1 MHFVREGSSPF
12 RGTIIY
18 SVTRVPYFLK
28 NLLFLIFFILSC
40 QNPPIENKSYGIDQD
55 TRMSWWRDARFGL
68 FIHWGLYAIPAG
80 EWNGKTTYGEWIR
93 TNAEIPIDVYD
104 RFISQFN
111 PVKFD
116 ADKWVQMAKYA
127 GMKYIVIT
135 SKHHDGFSLF
145 DSKYSDFDVMSTPFK
160 RDIMDELATAC
171 RKYDLKMCWYYS
183 IMDWHH
189 PDYLPRRNW
198 EDRPA
203 DDAQYD
209 RYVSYMKNQL
219 KELIENYGD
228 IGVLWFD
235 GEWEGTWDH
244 DYGKDLYD
252 YVRTLQPDIIV
263 NNRVDI
269 GRSGMGGMTSSG
281 GYVGDFGTPEQEI
294 PATGIPG
301 VDWETCMTMN
311 THWGYNKNDENWKSS
326 KDLIQK
332 LADISSKGGNFL
344 LNVGPTSEG
353 LFPKESVER
362 LEQIGNWMEVNGE
375 SIYGTSASPFKFL
388 SWGRCTQKLTSGGSR
403 LFLHVFSWPENGRLV
418 LPGIYNKVS
427 RAFLMADKSEDL
439 EAFRE
444 KDNIV
449 IRVPEVQPDLFNTV
463 IALDLIG
470 KPDVNYP
477 PIIDDRQKIF
487 IDKKS
492 VFITTERE
500 NVDIHYT
507 LDGTRPSGKSRS
519 TSRGVLI
526 TETSL
531 VTAQNFRD
539 GSPVSDTI
547 QALFTKVVP
556 LKGVEIDQAKRGLR
570 YQYFEGSWNFLPD
583 FERLKRSGSGI
594 TPIIDISKRFQDND
608 FGFVFEGYILIQEK
622 GVYTFYTDSDDG
634 SQIFIG
640 DNLIVDN
647 DGLHSMTEVS
657 GSVALSAGYHPIRV
671 TYFEKNGGNQ
681 LNVYF
686 ESVKIQ
692 KRFIPDNLFFHK

>member
-1 MHFVREGSSPF
+1 
-12 RGTIIY
+12 
-18 SVTRVPYFLK
+18 
-28 NLLFLIFFILSC
+28 
-40 QNPPIENKSYGIDQD
+40 
-55 TRMSWWRDARFGL
+55 MSWWREARFGL

-80 EWNGKTTYGEWIR
+80 EWNGKTTHGEWIR
-93 TNAEIPIDVYD
+93 TTAEIPIDVYD
-104 RFISQFN
+104 RFIGQFN

-116 ADKWVQMAKYA
+116 ADKWVQMAKHA
-127 GMKYIVIT
+127 GMRYIVIT

-145 DSKYSDFDVMSTPFK
+145 DSKHSDFDVMSTTFK

-171 RKYDLKMCWYYS
+171 RKYGLKMCWYYS

-198 EDRPA
+198 ESRSEDGA
-203 DDAQYD
+203 DYD
-209 RYVSYMKNQL
+209 RYVAYMKNQL
-219 KELIENYGD
+219 KELIDNYGD

-311 THWGYNKNDENWKSS
+311 THWGYNKNDDNWKSS

-353 LFPKESVER
+353 LFPQESIER
-362 LEQIGNWMEVNGE
+362 LEQIGDWMKVNGE
-375 SIYGTSASPFKFL
+375 SIYGTSASPFKSL
-388 SWGRCTQKLTSGGSR
+388 SWGRCTQKVASGGSR
-403 LFLHVFSWPENGRLV
+403 LFLHVFSWPESGRLV
-418 LPGIYNKVS
+418 LPGIYNKVD
-427 RAFLMADKSEDL
+427 RAFLLADKRKDL
-439 EAFRE
+439 EAFNE

-449 IRVPEVQPDLFNTV
+449 ITVPDTQPDPFNTV
-463 IALDLIG
+463 IAVDLIG
-470 KPDVNYP
+470 KPDVNDP
-477 PIIDDRQKIF
+477 PVIDSRQKIF
-487 IDKKS
+487 IDKMS
-492 VFITTERE
+492 VSITTERE
-500 NVDIHYT
+500 NVNIHYT
-507 LDGTRPSGKSRS
+507 LDGTNPNSKSPS
-519 TSRGVLI
+519 TSGGISI

-539 GSPVSDTI
+539 GNPVSGIVQT
-547 QALFTKVVP
+547 LFTKVTP
-556 LKGVEIDQAKRGLR
+556 NKGVEIDEVGKGLR
-570 YQYFEGSWNFLPD
+570 YQYFEGSWDRLPD
-583 FERLKRSGSGI
+583 FERLKESGSGI
-594 TPIIDISKRFQDND
+594 TPSIDISKRSQDNH
-608 FGFVFEGYILIQEK
+608 FGFVFEGFILIQEK

-634 SQIFIG
+634 SQLFIG
-640 DNLIVDN
+640 DDLIVDN

-657 GSVALSAGYHPIRV
+657 GSVALAAGYHPMRV

-692 KRFIPDNLFFHK
+692 KRFIPDNLLFHRKYGPPLGWPDN

>member
-1 MHFVREGSSPF
+1 
-12 RGTIIY
+12 
-18 SVTRVPYFLK
+18 
-28 NLLFLIFFILSC
+28 
-40 QNPPIENKSYGIDQD
+40 
-55 TRMSWWRDARFGL
+55 MSWWREARFGL

-80 EWNGKTTYGEWIR
+80 EWNGKTTHGEWIR
-93 TNAEIPIDVYD
+93 TSAEIPIDQYD
-104 RFISQFN
+104 KYIDRFN

-116 ADKWVQMAKYA
+116 ADKWVQMAKHA
-127 GMKYIVIT
+127 GMRYIVIT

-145 DSKYSDFDVMSTPFK
+145 DSKYTDFDVMSTPFK

-171 RKYDLKMCWYYS
+171 RKYGLKMCWYYS

-198 EDRPA
+198 ESRSEDGA
-203 DDAQYD
+203 AYD
-209 RYVSYMKNQL
+209 RYVAYMKNQL
-219 KELIENYGD
+219 KELIDNYGD

-244 DYGKDLYD
+244 DYGKNLYD

-294 PATGIPG
+294 PGTGIPG

-311 THWGYNKNDENWKSS
+311 THWGYNKNDDNWKSS

-353 LFPKESVER
+353 LFPQESVER
-362 LEQIGNWMEVNGE
+362 LEQIGDWMKVNGE
-375 SIYGTSASPFKFL
+375 SIYGTSASPFKSL
-388 SWGRCTQKLTSGGSR
+388 SWGRCTQKVASRGSR
-403 LFLHVFSWPENGRLV
+403 LFLHVFSWPESGRLV
-418 LPGIYNKVS
+418 LPGIYNKVG
-427 RAFLMADKSEDL
+427 RAFLLADKRKDL
-439 EAFRE
+439 EAYND

-449 IRVPEVQPDLFNTV
+449 ITVPEAQPDPFNTV
-463 IALDLIG
+463 IVLDLIG
-470 KPDVNYP
+470 KPDVNDP
-477 PIIDDRQKIF
+477 PVIDERQKIF
-487 IDKKS
+487 IDKMS
-492 VFITTERE
+492 VSITTERE
-500 NVDIHYT
+500 NVNIHYT
-507 LDGTRPSGKSRS
+507 LDGTSPSSKSPS
-519 TSRGVLI
+519 TSDGVLI

-531 VTAQNFRD
+531 VTAQHFRD
-539 GSPVSDTI
+539 GSPVSGTI
-547 QALFTKVVP
+547 QGLFTKVAP
-556 LKGVEIDQAKRGLR
+556 EQGVKIDQAKRGLR
-570 YQYFEGSWNFLPD
+570 YQYFEGSWDLLPD
-583 FERLKRSGSGI
+583 FERLEQSGSGI
-594 TPIIDISKRFQDND
+594 TSNIDISKRSQDNH
-608 FGFVFEGYILIQEK
+608 FGFVFEGFILIQEK

-634 SQIFIG
+634 SQLFIG
-640 DNLIVDN
+640 DNLVVDN

-657 GSVALSAGYHPIRV
+657 GSVALAAGHHPIRV

-681 LNVYF
+681 LNIYF

-692 KRFIPDNLFFHK
+692 KRFIPDNLLFHKK

>member
-1 MHFVREGSSPF
+1 M
-12 RGTIIY
+12 
-18 SVTRVPYFLK
+18 K
-28 NLLFLIFFILSC
+28 NILILIFFVLSC
-40 QNPPIENKSYGIDQD
+40 QNPAVENKSYGIDHES
-55 TRMSWWRDARFGL
+55 RMSWWREARFGL

-80 EWNGKTTYGEWIR
+80 EWNGKTTHGEWIR
-93 TNAEIPIDVYD
+93 TTAEIPIDVYD
-104 RFISQFN
+104 RFIGQFN

-116 ADKWVQMAKYA
+116 ADKWVQMAKHA
-127 GMKYIVIT
+127 GMRYIVIT

-145 DSKYSDFDVMSTPFK
+145 DSKHSDFDVMSTPFK

-171 RKYDLKMCWYYS
+171 RKYGLKMCWYYS

-198 EDRPA
+198 ESRSEDGA
-203 DDAQYD
+203 DYD
-209 RYVSYMKNQL
+209 RYVAYMKNQL
-219 KELIENYGD
+219 KELIDNYGD

-311 THWGYNKNDENWKSS
+311 THWGYNKNDDNWKSS

-353 LFPKESVER
+353 LFPQESVER
-362 LEQIGNWMEVNGE
+362 LGQIGDWMKVNGE
-375 SIYGTSASPFKFL
+375 SIYGTSASPFKSL
-388 SWGRCTQKLTSGGSR
+388 SWGRCTQKVASGGSR
-403 LFLHVFSWPENGRLV
+403 LFLHVFSWPESGRLV
-418 LPGIYNKVS
+418 LPGIYNKVD
-427 RAFLMADKSEDL
+427 RAFLLADKRKDL
-439 EAFRE
+439 EAFNE

-449 IRVPEVQPDLFNTV
+449 IRVPDTQPDPFNTV
-463 IALDLIG
+463 IAVDLIG
-470 KPDVNYP
+470 KPDVNDP
-477 PIIDDRQKIF
+477 PVIDSRQKIF
-487 IDKKS
+487 IDKMS
-492 VFITTERE
+492 VSITTERE
-500 NVDIHYT
+500 NVNIHYT
-507 LDGTRPSGKSRS
+507 LDGTNPSSKSPS
-519 TSRGVLI
+519 TSGGVSI

-539 GSPVSDTI
+539 GSPVSGTI
-547 QALFTKVVP
+547 QALFTKVDP
-556 LKGVEIDQAKRGLR
+556 DQGVEIDQAKRGLR
-570 YQYFEGSWNFLPD
+570 YQYFEGSWDRLPD
-583 FERLKRSGSGI
+583 FERLKESGSGI
-594 TPIIDISKRFQDND
+594 TPSIDISKRSQDNH
-608 FGFVFEGYILIQEK
+608 FGFVFEGFILIQEK
-622 GVYTFYTDSDDG
+622 DVYTFYTDSDDG
-634 SQIFIG
+634 SQLFIG
-640 DNLIVDN
+640 DDLIVDN

-657 GSVALSAGYHPIRV
+657 GSVALAAGYHPMRV

-692 KRFIPDNLFFHK
+692 KRFIPDNLLFHRKYGPPLGWPDN

>member
-1 MHFVREGSSPF
+1 
-12 RGTIIY
+12 
-18 SVTRVPYFLK
+18 
-28 NLLFLIFFILSC
+28 
-40 QNPPIENKSYGIDQD
+40 
-55 TRMSWWRDARFGL
+55 MSWWRDARFGL

-80 EWNGKTTYGEWIR
+80 EWNGKTTHGEWIR
-93 TNAEIPIDVYD
+93 TTAQIPIDQYD
-104 RFISQFN
+104 RFIDQFN

-116 ADKWVQMAKYA
+116 ADKWVQMAKHA

-145 DSKYSDFDVMSTPFK
+145 DSKHSDFDVMSTPFK
-160 RDIMDELATAC
+160 RDIMDELAIAC

-198 EDRPA
+198 ENRSA
-203 DDAQYD
+203 DGAQYD

-252 YVRTLQPDIIV
+252 YVRTLQPDIII

-294 PATGIPG
+294 PGTGIPG

-311 THWGYNKNDENWKSS
+311 THWGYNKNDDNWKSS

-332 LADISSKGGNFL
+332 IADISSKGGNFL

-353 LFPKESVER
+353 LFPEESVER
-362 LEQIGNWMEVNGE
+362 LEQIGDWMEVNSE
-375 SIYGTSASPFKFL
+375 SIYGTSASPFKSL
-388 SWGRCTQKLTSGGSR
+388 SWGRCTQKATTGGSR

-427 RAFLMADKSEDL
+427 RAFLLADKSEDL
-439 EAFRE
+439 EVFNE

-449 IRVPEVQPDLFNTV
+449 IRVPKTQTDLFNTV
-463 IALDLIG
+463 IAVDLIG
-470 KPDVNYP
+470 KPDVNDP
-477 PIIDDRQKIF
+477 PVIDNRQKIF

-492 VFITTERE
+492 VSIMTERE
-500 NVDIHYT
+500 NVDIRYT
-507 LDGTRPSGKSRS
+507 LDGTRPSSKSRS
-519 TSRGVLI
+519 TSGGVLI

-539 GSPVSDTI
+539 GSPVSGTI
-547 QALFTKVVP
+547 QALFTKVNP
-556 LKGVEIDQAKRGLR
+556 IKGMEIDQAKRGLR
-570 YQYFEGSWNFLPD
+570 YQYFEGSWDFLPD
-583 FERLKRSGSGI
+583 FERLKQSGFGI
-594 TPIIDISKRFQDND
+594 TPSIDISKRSQDND
-608 FGFVFEGYILIQEK
+608 FGFVFEGFILIHEK

-634 SQIFIG
+634 SQLFIG
-640 DNLIVDN
+640 DDLVVDN

-681 LNVYF
+681 LNVYL

-692 KRFIPDNLFFHK
+692 KHFIPDNLLFHK

>member
-1 MHFVREGSSPF
+1 M
-12 RGTIIY
+12 
-18 SVTRVPYFLK
+18 K
-28 NLLFLIFFILSC
+28 NILILIFFVLSC
-40 QNPPIENKSYGIDQD
+40 QNPAVENKSYGIDHES
-55 TRMSWWRDARFGL
+55 RMSWWREARFGL

-80 EWNGKTTYGEWIR
+80 EWNGKTTHGEWIR
-93 TNAEIPIDVYD
+93 TTAEIPIDVYD
-104 RFISQFN
+104 RFIGQFN

-116 ADKWVQMAKYA
+116 ADKWVQMAKHA
-127 GMKYIVIT
+127 GMRYIVIT

-145 DSKYSDFDVMSTPFK
+145 DSKHSDFDVMSTPFK

-171 RKYDLKMCWYYS
+171 RKYGLKMCWYYS

-198 EDRPA
+198 ESRSEDGA
-203 DDAQYD
+203 DYD
-209 RYVSYMKNQL
+209 RYVAYMKNQL
-219 KELIENYGD
+219 KELIDNYGD

-311 THWGYNKNDENWKSS
+311 THWGYNKNDDNWKST

-332 LADISSKGGNFL
+332 LTDISSKGGNFL

-353 LFPKESVER
+353 LFPQESVER
-362 LEQIGNWMEVNGE
+362 LEQIGDWMKVNGE
-375 SIYGTSASPFKFL
+375 SIYGTSASPFKSL
-388 SWGRCTQKLTSGGSR
+388 SWGRCTQKVASGGSR
-403 LFLHVFSWPENGRLV
+403 LFLHVFSWPESGRLV
-418 LPGIYNKVS
+418 LPGIYNKVD
-427 RAFLMADKSEDL
+427 RAFLLADKRKDL
-439 EAFRE
+439 EAFNE

-449 IRVPEVQPDLFNTV
+449 ITVPDTQPDPFNTV
-463 IALDLIG
+463 IAVDLIG
-470 KPDVNYP
+470 KPDVNDP
-477 PIIDDRQKIF
+477 PVIDSRQKIF
-487 IDKKS
+487 IDKMS
-492 VFITTERE
+492 VSITTERE
-500 NVDIHYT
+500 NVNIHYT
-507 LDGTRPSGKSRS
+507 LDGTNPNSKSPS
-519 TSRGVLI
+519 TSGGISI

-539 GSPVSDTI
+539 GSPVSGTI
-547 QALFTKVVP
+547 QALFTKVDP
-556 LKGVEIDQAKRGLR
+556 DQGVEIDQAKRGLR
-570 YQYFEGSWNFLPD
+570 YQYFEGSWDLLPD
-583 FERLKRSGSGI
+583 FERLKESGSGI
-594 TPIIDISKRFQDND
+594 TPSIDISKRSQDNH
-608 FGFVFEGYILIQEK
+608 FGFVFEGFILIQEK
-622 GVYTFYTDSDDG
+622 DVYTFYTDSDDG
-634 SQIFIG
+634 SQLFIG
-640 DNLIVDN
+640 DDLIVDN

-657 GSVALSAGYHPIRV
+657 GSVALAAGYHPMRV

-692 KRFIPDNLFFHK
+692 KRLIPDNLLFHKKYGPPLGWLDN

>member
-1 MHFVREGSSPF
+1 
-12 RGTIIY
+12 
-18 SVTRVPYFLK
+18 
-28 NLLFLIFFILSC
+28 
-40 QNPPIENKSYGIDQD
+40 
-55 TRMSWWRDARFGL
+55 MSWWREARFGL

-80 EWNGKTTYGEWIR
+80 EWNGKTTHGEWIR
-93 TNAEIPIDVYD
+93 TSAEIPIDQYD
-104 RFISQFN
+104 KYIDRFN

-116 ADKWVQMAKYA
+116 ADKWVQMAKHA
-127 GMKYIVIT
+127 GMRYIVIT

-145 DSKYSDFDVMSTPFK
+145 DSKYTDFDVMSTPFK

-171 RKYDLKMCWYYS
+171 RKYGLKMCWYYS

-198 EDRPA
+198 ENRSTDGA
-203 DDAQYD
+203 VYD
-209 RYVSYMKNQL
+209 RYVAYMKNQL
-219 KELIENYGD
+219 EELIDNYGD

-244 DYGKDLYD
+244 DYGKNLYD

-294 PATGIPG
+294 PGTGIPG

-311 THWGYNKNDENWKSS
+311 THWGYNKNDDNWKSS

-353 LFPKESVER
+353 LFPQESVER
-362 LEQIGNWMEVNGE
+362 LEQIGDWMKVNGE
-375 SIYGTSASPFKFL
+375 SIYGTSASPFKSL
-388 SWGRCTQKLTSGGSR
+388 SWGRCTQKVASGGSR
-403 LFLHVFSWPENGRLV
+403 LFLHVFSWPESGRLV
-418 LPGIYNKVS
+418 LPGIYNKVG
-427 RAFLMADKSEDL
+427 RAFLLADKRKDL
-439 EAFRE
+439 EAYND

-449 IRVPEVQPDLFNTV
+449 ITVPEAQPDPFNTV
-463 IALDLIG
+463 IVLDLIG
-470 KPDVNYP
+470 KPDVNDP
-477 PIIDDRQKIF
+477 PVIDERQKIF
-487 IDKKS
+487 IDKMS
-492 VFITTERE
+492 VSITTERE
-500 NVDIHYT
+500 NVNIHYT
-507 LDGTRPSGKSRS
+507 LDGTSPSSKSPS
-519 TSRGVLI
+519 TSDGVLI

-531 VTAQNFRD
+531 VTAQHFRD
-539 GSPVSDTI
+539 GSPVSGTI
-547 QALFTKVVP
+547 QGLFTKVAP
-556 LKGVEIDQAKRGLR
+556 EQGVKIDQAKRGLR
-570 YQYFEGSWNFLPD
+570 YQYFEGSWDLLPD
-583 FERLKRSGSGI
+583 FERLEQSGSGI
-594 TPIIDISKRFQDND
+594 TSNIDISKRSQDNH
-608 FGFVFEGYILIQEK
+608 FGFVFEGFILIQEK

-634 SQIFIG
+634 SQLFIG
-640 DNLIVDN
+640 DNLVVDN

-657 GSVALSAGYHPIRV
+657 GSVALAAGHHPIRV

-681 LNVYF
+681 LNIYF

-692 KRFIPDNLFFHK
+692 KRFIPDNLLFHKK

>member
-1 MHFVREGSSPF
+1 M
-12 RGTIIY
+12 
-18 SVTRVPYFLK
+18 K
-28 NLLFLIFFILSC
+28 NILILIFFVLSC
-40 QNPPIENKSYGIDQD
+40 QNPTVENKSYGIDHES
-55 TRMSWWRDARFGL
+55 RMSWWREARFGL

-80 EWNGKTTYGEWIR
+80 EWNGKTTHGEWIR
-93 TNAEIPIDVYD
+93 TTAEIPIDVYD
-104 RFISQFN
+104 RFIGQFN

-116 ADKWVQMAKYA
+116 ADKWVQMAKHA
-127 GMKYIVIT
+127 GMRYIVIT

-145 DSKYSDFDVMSTPFK
+145 DSKHSDFDVMSTPFK

-171 RKYDLKMCWYYS
+171 RKYGLKMCWYYS

-198 EDRPA
+198 ESRSEDGA
-203 DDAQYD
+203 DYD
-209 RYVSYMKNQL
+209 RYVAYMKNQL
-219 KELIENYGD
+219 KELIDNYGD

-311 THWGYNKNDENWKSS
+311 THWGYNKNDDNWKSS

-353 LFPKESVER
+353 LFPQESVER
-362 LEQIGNWMEVNGE
+362 LGQIGDWMKVNGE
-375 SIYGTSASPFKFL
+375 SIYGTSASPFKSL
-388 SWGRCTQKLTSGGSR
+388 SWGRCTQKVASGGSR
-403 LFLHVFSWPENGRLV
+403 LFLHVFSWPESGRLV
-418 LPGIYNKVS
+418 LPGIYNKVD
-427 RAFLMADKSEDL
+427 RAFLLADKRKDL
-439 EAFRE
+439 EVFNE

-449 IRVPEVQPDLFNTV
+449 ITVPDTQPDPFNTV
-463 IALDLIG
+463 IAVDLIG
-470 KPDVNYP
+470 KPDVNDP
-477 PIIDDRQKIF
+477 PVIDSRQKIF
-487 IDKKS
+487 IDKMS
-492 VFITTERE
+492 VSITTERE
-500 NVDIHYT
+500 NVNIHYT
-507 LDGTRPSGKSRS
+507 LDGTNPNSKSPS
-519 TSRGVLI
+519 TSGGISI

-539 GSPVSDTI
+539 GSPVSGTI
-547 QALFTKVVP
+547 QALFTKVDP
-556 LKGVEIDQAKRGLR
+556 DQGVEINQAKKGLR
-570 YQYFEGSWNFLPD
+570 YQYFEGSWDRLPD
-583 FERLKRSGSGI
+583 FERLEESGSGI
-594 TPIIDISKRFQDND
+594 TPSIDISKRSQDNH
-608 FGFVFEGYILIQEK
+608 FGFVFEGFILIQEK

-634 SQIFIG
+634 SQLFIG
-640 DNLIVDN
+640 DDLIVDN

-657 GSVALSAGYHPIRV
+657 GSVALAAGYHPMRV

-692 KRFIPDNLFFHK
+692 KRFIPDNLLFHRKYGPPLGWPDN

>member
-1 MHFVREGSSPF
+1 
-12 RGTIIY
+12 
-18 SVTRVPYFLK
+18 
-28 NLLFLIFFILSC
+28 
-40 QNPPIENKSYGIDQD
+40 
-55 TRMSWWRDARFGL
+55 MSWWREARFGL

-80 EWNGKTTYGEWIR
+80 EWNGKTTHGEWIR
-93 TNAEIPIDVYD
+93 TTAEIPIDVYD
-104 RFISQFN
+104 RFIGQFN

-116 ADKWVQMAKYA
+116 ADKWVQMAKHA
-127 GMKYIVIT
+127 GMRYIVIT

-145 DSKYSDFDVMSTPFK
+145 DSKHSDFDVMSTPFK

-171 RKYDLKMCWYYS
+171 RKYGLKMCWYYS

-198 EDRPA
+198 ESRSEDGA
-203 DDAQYD
+203 DYD
-209 RYVSYMKNQL
+209 RYVAYMKNQL
-219 KELIENYGD
+219 KELIDNYGD

-311 THWGYNKNDENWKSS
+311 THWGYNKNDNNWKST

-332 LADISSKGGNFL
+332 LTDISSKGGNFL

-353 LFPKESVER
+353 LFPQESVER
-362 LEQIGNWMEVNGE
+362 LEQIGDWMKVNGE
-375 SIYGTSASPFKFL
+375 SIYGTSASPFKSL
-388 SWGRCTQKLTSGGSR
+388 SWGRCTQKVTSGGSR
-403 LFLHVFSWPENGRLV
+403 LFLHVFSWPESGRLV
-418 LPGIYNKVS
+418 LPGIYNKVD
-427 RAFLMADKSEDL
+427 RAFLLADKRKDL
-439 EAFRE
+439 EAFNE

-449 IRVPEVQPDLFNTV
+449 IRVPDTQPDPFNTV
-463 IALDLIG
+463 IAVDLIG
-470 KPDVNYP
+470 KPDVNDP
-477 PIIDDRQKIF
+477 PVIDSRQKIF
-487 IDKKS
+487 IDKMS
-492 VFITTERE
+492 VSITTERE
-500 NVDIHYT
+500 NVNIHYT
-507 LDGTRPSGKSRS
+507 LDGTNPNSKSPS
-519 TSRGVLI
+519 TSGGISI

-539 GSPVSDTI
+539 GNPVSGIVQT
-547 QALFTKVVP
+547 LFTKVTP
-556 LKGVEIDQAKRGLR
+556 NKGVEIDEVGKGLR
-570 YQYFEGSWNFLPD
+570 YQYFEGSWDRLPD
-583 FERLKRSGSGI
+583 FERLEESGSGI
-594 TPIIDISKRFQDND
+594 TPSIDISKRSQDNH
-608 FGFVFEGYILIQEK
+608 FGFVFEGFILIQEK

-634 SQIFIG
+634 SQLFIG
-640 DNLIVDN
+640 DDLIVDN

-657 GSVALSAGYHPIRV
+657 GSVALAAGYHPMRV

-692 KRFIPDNLFFHK
+692 KRFIPDNLLFHRKYGPPLGWPDN

>member
-1 MHFVREGSSPF
+1 M
-12 RGTIIY
+12 
-18 SVTRVPYFLK
+18 
-28 NLLFLIFFILSC
+28 
-40 QNPPIENKSYGIDQD
+40 
-55 TRMSWWRDARFGL
+55 

-80 EWNGKTTYGEWIR
+80 EWNGKTTHGEWIR
-93 TNAEIPIDVYD
+93 TTAEIPIDQYD
-104 RFISQFN
+104 KFIDRFN

-116 ADKWVQMAKYA
+116 ADKWVQMAKNA

-135 SKHHDGFSLF
+135 SKHHDGFALF
-145 DSKYSDFDVMSTPFK
+145 DSKYTDFDVMSTPFK

-171 RKYDLKMCWYYS
+171 RKYGLKMCWYYS

-198 EDRPA
+198 ESRSTDGA
-203 DDAQYD
+203 EYD

-219 KELIENYGD
+219 KELMDNYGD

-252 YVRTLQPDIIV
+252 YVRNLQPDIIV

-294 PATGIPG
+294 PGTGIPG

-311 THWGYNKNDENWKSS
+311 THWGYNKNDDNWKSS

-332 LADISSKGGNFL
+332 LVDISSKGGNFL

-353 LFPKESVER
+353 LFPQESVER
-362 LEQIGNWMEVNGE
+362 LEQIGDWMKVNGE
-375 SIYGTSASPFKFL
+375 SIYGTSASPFKSL
-388 SWGRCTQKLTSGGSR
+388 SWGRCTQKVTSGGSR
-403 LFLHVFSWPENGRLV
+403 LFLHVFSWPESGRLV
-418 LPGIYNKVS
+418 IPGIYNKVD
-427 RAFLMADKSEDL
+427 RAFLLADKRKDL
-439 EAFRE
+439 EAYND

-449 IRVPEVQPDLFNTV
+449 ITVPEAQPDPFNTV

-470 KPDVNYP
+470 KPDVNDP
-477 PIIDDRQKIF
+477 PVIDDRQKIF
-487 IDKKS
+487 IDQ
-492 VFITTERE
+492 VDVLITTERE
-500 NVDIHYT
+500 NVEIYYT
-507 LDGTRPSGKSRS
+507 LDGTDPDKRSRS
-519 TSRGVLI
+519 VSGGVTL
-526 TETSL
+526 TETGL

-539 GSPVSDTI
+539 GRPVSGTT
-547 QALFTKVVP
+547 QALFTKVAP
-556 LKGVEIDQAKRGLR
+556 HPGVKVKKAERGLR
-570 YQYFEGSWNFLPD
+570 YAYYEGSWDSLPAFD
-583 FERLKRSGSGI
+583 KLTKAKTGVISN
-594 TPIIDISKRFQDND
+594 IDISKRSKDNH
-608 FGFVFEGYILIQEK
+608 FGFVFEGLILIQEK

-634 SQIFIG
+634 SQLFIG
-640 DNLIVDN
+640 DDLVVDN

-657 GSVALSAGYHPIRV
+657 GSVALAAGHHPIRV

-681 LNVYF
+681 LNIYF

-692 KRFIPDNLFFHK
+692 KRFIPDNLLFHKK

>member
-1 MHFVREGSSPF
+1 M
-12 RGTIIY
+12 
-18 SVTRVPYFLK
+18 K
-28 NLLFLIFFILSC
+28 NILILIFFVLSC
-40 QNPPIENKSYGIDQD
+40 QNPTVENKSYGIDHES
-55 TRMSWWRDARFGL
+55 RMSWWREARFGL

-80 EWNGKTTYGEWIR
+80 EWNGKTTHGEWIR
-93 TNAEIPIDVYD
+93 TTAEIPIDVYD
-104 RFISQFN
+104 RFIGQFN

-116 ADKWVQMAKYA
+116 ADKWVQMAKHA
-127 GMKYIVIT
+127 GMRYIVIT

-145 DSKYSDFDVMSTPFK
+145 DSKHSDFDVMSTPFK

-171 RKYDLKMCWYYS
+171 RKYGLKMCWYYS

-198 EDRPA
+198 ESRSEDGA
-203 DDAQYD
+203 DYD
-209 RYVSYMKNQL
+209 RYVAYMKNQL
-219 KELIENYGD
+219 KELIDNYGD

-311 THWGYNKNDENWKSS
+311 THWGYNKNDDNWKST

-332 LADISSKGGNFL
+332 LTDISSKGGNFL

-353 LFPKESVER
+353 LFPQESVER
-362 LEQIGNWMEVNGE
+362 LEQIGDWMKVNGE
-375 SIYGTSASPFKFL
+375 SIYGTSASPFKSL
-388 SWGRCTQKLTSGGSR
+388 SWGRCTQKVASGGSR
-403 LFLHVFSWPENGRLV
+403 LFLHVFSWPESGRLV
-418 LPGIYNKVS
+418 LPGIYNKVD
-427 RAFLMADKSEDL
+427 RAFLLADKRKDL
-439 EAFRE
+439 EAFNE

-449 IRVPEVQPDLFNTV
+449 ITVPDTQPDPFNTV
-463 IALDLIG
+463 IAVDLIG
-470 KPDVNYP
+470 KPDVNDP
-477 PIIDDRQKIF
+477 PVIDSRQKIF
-487 IDKKS
+487 IDKMS
-492 VFITTERE
+492 VSITTERE
-500 NVDIHYT
+500 NVNIHYT
-507 LDGTRPSGKSRS
+507 LDGTNPSSKSPS
-519 TSRGVLI
+519 TSGGVSI

-539 GSPVSDTI
+539 GSPVSGTI
-547 QALFTKVVP
+547 QALFTKVDP
-556 LKGVEIDQAKRGLR
+556 DQGVEIDQAKRGLR
-570 YQYFEGSWNFLPD
+570 YQYFEGSWDRLPD
-583 FERLKRSGSGI
+583 FERLEESGSGI
-594 TPIIDISKRFQDND
+594 TPSIDISKRSQDNH
-608 FGFVFEGYILIQEK
+608 FGFVFEGFILIQEK
-622 GVYTFYTDSDDG
+622 DVYTFYTDSDDG
-634 SQIFIG
+634 SQLFIG
-640 DNLIVDN
+640 DDLIVDN

-657 GSVALSAGYHPIRV
+657 GSVALAAGYHPMRV

-692 KRFIPDNLFFHK
+692 KRFIPDNLLFHRKYGPPLGWPDN

>member
-1 MHFVREGSSPF
+1 M
-12 RGTIIY
+12 
-18 SVTRVPYFLK
+18 
-28 NLLFLIFFILSC
+28 SC
-40 QNPPIENKSYGIDQD
+40 QNPAVENKSYGIDHES
-55 TRMSWWRDARFGL
+55 RMSWWREARFGL

-80 EWNGKTTYGEWIR
+80 EWSGKTTHGEWIR
-93 TNAEIPIDVYD
+93 TTAEIPIDVYD
-104 RFISQFN
+104 RFIGQFN

-116 ADKWVQMAKYA
+116 ADKWVQMAKHA
-127 GMKYIVIT
+127 GMRYIVIT

-145 DSKYSDFDVMSTPFK
+145 DSKHSDFDVMSTPFK

-171 RKYDLKMCWYYS
+171 RKYGLKMCWYYS

-198 EDRPA
+198 ESRSEDGA
-203 DDAQYD
+203 DYD
-209 RYVSYMKNQL
+209 RYVAYMKNQL
-219 KELIENYGD
+219 KELIDNYGD

-311 THWGYNKNDENWKSS
+311 THWGYNKNDDNWKSS

-353 LFPKESVER
+353 LFPQESVER
-362 LEQIGNWMEVNGE
+362 LGQIGDWMKVNGE
-375 SIYGTSASPFKFL
+375 SIYGTSASPFKSL
-388 SWGRCTQKLTSGGSR
+388 SWGRCTQKVASGGSR

-418 LPGIYNKVS
+418 LPGIYNKVD
-427 RAFLMADKSEDL
+427 RAFLLADKRKDL
-439 EAFRE
+439 EAYNE
-444 KDNIV
+444 KDDIV
-449 IRVPEVQPDLFNTV
+449 ITVPETQPDPFNTV
-463 IALDLIG
+463 IAVDLIG
-470 KPDVNYP
+470 KPDVNDP
-477 PIIDDRQKIF
+477 PVIDSRQKIF
-487 IDKKS
+487 IDKMS
-492 VFITTERE
+492 VSITTERE
-500 NVDIHYT
+500 NVNIRYT
-507 LDGTRPSGKSRS
+507 LDGTNPSSKSPS
-519 TSRGVLI
+519 TSGGVSI

-539 GSPVSDTI
+539 GSPVSGTI
-547 QALFTKVVP
+547 QALFTKVDP
-556 LKGVEIDQAKRGLR
+556 DQGVEIDQAKRGLR
-570 YQYFEGSWNFLPD
+570 YQYFEGSWDLLPD
-583 FERLKRSGSGI
+583 FERLEESGSGI
-594 TPIIDISKRFQDND
+594 TPSIDISKRSQDNH
-608 FGFVFEGYILIQEK
+608 FGFVFEGFILIQEK
-622 GVYTFYTDSDDG
+622 DVYTFYTDSDDG
-634 SQIFIG
+634 SQLFIG
-640 DNLIVDN
+640 DDLIVDN

-657 GSVALSAGYHPIRV
+657 GSVALAAGYHPMRV

-692 KRFIPDNLFFHK
+692 KRFIPDNLLFHRKYAPPLE